1 MNGIFLQ
8 TAAQKIQHHKKG
20 RNMAYQIEYAYTCH
34 IGKIRNNNED
44 NFWCCGDSLEAQN
57 QGMSHI
63 RSGYMK
69 QSEYPLLAVFDGM
82 GGESCG
88 EMAAFLAAE
97 ACGEHF
103 KTAKDGIR
111 NDPEEFLNEICES
124 MNQAICDYG
133 RTNKINSMG
142 TTAALLAFA
151 EDAVYSCNL
160 GDSRI
165 YKSDREKFYQISQDH
180 VLGRS
185 LFGKAP
191 LTQYLGME
199 EENLQL
205 EPSISRQEIKIGD
218 RFLLCS
224 DGITDMLSD
233 GEIADILS
241 RDIPVAK
248 TVEILV
254 DRALKK
260 GGRDNITVVLCEIME
275 QPRNM
280 FRRVLNWFHRQNEG
294 DI

>member
-1 MNGIFLQ
+1 
-8 TAAQKIQHHKKG
+8 
-20 RNMAYQIEYAYTCH
+20 MAYQIEYAYTCH

-63 RSGYMK
+63 RSGCMK

-165 YKSDREKFYQISQDH
+165 YK
-180 VLGRS
+180 
-185 LFGKAP
+185 
-191 LTQYLGME
+191 
-199 EENLQL
+199 
-205 EPSISRQEIKIGD
+205 
-218 RFLLCS
+218 
-224 DGITDMLSD
+224 
-233 GEIADILS
+233 
-241 RDIPVAK
+241 
-248 TVEILV
+248 
-254 DRALKK
+254 K

>member
-1 MNGIFLQ
+1 
-8 TAAQKIQHHKKG
+8 
-20 RNMAYQIEYAYTCH
+20 MAYQIEYAYTCH

-44 NFWCCGDSLEAQN
+44 NIWCCGDSLEAQN

-205 EPSISRQEIKIGD
+205 EPSISRQEIKIGN

>member
-1 MNGIFLQ
+1 
-8 TAAQKIQHHKKG
+8 
-20 RNMAYQIEYAYTCH
+20 MAYQIEYAYTCH

-88 EMAAFLAAE
+88 KMAAFLAAE

>member
-1 MNGIFLQ
+1 
-8 TAAQKIQHHKKG
+8 
-20 RNMAYQIEYAYTCH
+20 MAYQIEYAYTCH

-275 QPRNM
+275 EPRNM

>member
-1 MNGIFLQ
+1 
-8 TAAQKIQHHKKG
+8 
-20 RNMAYQIEYAYTCH
+20 MAYQIEYAYTCH

-241 RDIPVAK
+241 RDIPVANS
-248 TVEILV
+248 VEILL
-254 DRALKK
+254 DRALTN

>member
-1 MNGIFLQ
+1 
-8 TAAQKIQHHKKG
+8 
-20 RNMAYQIEYAYTCH
+20 MAYQIEYAYTCH

-205 EPSISRQEIKIGD
+205 EPPISRQEIKIGD

>member
-1 MNGIFLQ
+1 MNRIFLQ

>member
-1 MNGIFLQ
+1 
-8 TAAQKIQHHKKG
+8 
-20 RNMAYQIEYAYTCH
+20 MAYQIEYAYTCH

-124 MNQAICDYG
+124 MNQTICDYG

-275 QPRNM
+275 QPRSM

>member
-1 MNGIFLQ
+1 
-8 TAAQKIQHHKKG
+8 
-20 RNMAYQIEYAYTCH
+20 MAYQIEYAYTCH

-205 EPSISRQEIKIGD
+205 EPSISRQEIKIGE

-233 GEIADILS
+233 GEIADILC

-248 TVEILV
+248 SVEILV
-254 DRALKK
+254 DRAQKK
-260 GGRDNITVVLCEIME
+260 GGRDNITGVLCEIME

>member
-1 MNGIFLQ
+1 
-8 TAAQKIQHHKKG
+8 
-20 RNMAYQIEYAYTCH
+20 MAYQIEYAYTCH

-280 FRRVLNWFHRQNEG
+280 FRRVVQLTPLASCWSRQAAL
-294 DI
+294 

>member
-1 MNGIFLQ
+1 
-8 TAAQKIQHHKKG
+8 
-20 RNMAYQIEYAYTCH
+20 MAYQIEYAYTCH

-63 RSGYMK
+63 RSGYIK

-97 ACGEHF
+97 ACGEHL

-133 RTNKINSMG
+133 RSNKINSMG

-165 YKSDREKFYQISQDH
+165 YKSDSEKFYQISQDH

-294 DI
+294 DLQ

>member
-1 MNGIFLQ
+1 
-8 TAAQKIQHHKKG
+8 
-20 RNMAYQIEYAYTCH
+20 MAYQIEYAYTCH

-103 KTAKDGIR
+103 KAAKDGIR

-180 VLGRS
+180 VLGHS

>member
-1 MNGIFLQ
+1 
-8 TAAQKIQHHKKG
+8 
-20 RNMAYQIEYAYTCH
+20 MAYQIEYAYTCH

-44 NFWCCGDSLEAQN
+44 YFWCCGDSLEAQN

-205 EPSISRQEIKIGD
+205 EPSISRQEIKIGE

>member
-1 MNGIFLQ
+1 
-8 TAAQKIQHHKKG
+8 
-20 RNMAYQIEYAYTCH
+20 MAYQIKYAYTCH

>member
-1 MNGIFLQ
+1 
-8 TAAQKIQHHKKG
+8 
-20 RNMAYQIEYAYTCH
+20 MAYQIEYAYTCH

-233 GEIADILS
+233 GDIEDILS
-241 RDIPVAK
+241 RDISVAK

>member
-1 MNGIFLQ
+1 
-8 TAAQKIQHHKKG
+8 
-20 RNMAYQIEYAYTCH
+20 MAYQIEYAYTCH

-224 DGITDMLSD
+224 YGITDMLSD

>member
-1 MNGIFLQ
+1 
-8 TAAQKIQHHKKG
+8 
-20 RNMAYQIEYAYTCH
+20 MAYQIEYAYTCP

-205 EPSISRQEIKIGD
+205 EPSISRQEIKIGE

>member
-1 MNGIFLQ
+1 
-8 TAAQKIQHHKKG
+8 
-20 RNMAYQIEYAYTCH
+20 MAYQIEYAYTCH

-224 DGITDMLSD
+224 DGITDMLPD

>member
-1 MNGIFLQ
+1 
-8 TAAQKIQHHKKG
+8 
-20 RNMAYQIEYAYTCH
+20 MAYQIEYAYTCH

-97 ACGEHF
+97 ACGQHF

-224 DGITDMLSD
+224 DGITDILSD

>member
-1 MNGIFLQ
+1 
-8 TAAQKIQHHKKG
+8 
-20 RNMAYQIEYAYTCH
+20 MAYQIEYAYTCH

-63 RSGYMK
+63 RSGHIK
-69 QSEYPLLAVFDGM
+69 QSESPLLAVFDGM

-97 ACGEHF
+97 SCGKHY
-103 KTAKDGIR
+103 KTIKDGIQ
-111 NDPEEFLNEICES
+111 NDPQGFLNELCET
-124 MNQAICDYG
+124 MNQAVCDYG
-133 RTNKINSMG
+133 SENKINSMG
-142 TTAALLAFA
+142 TTAALLVFG
-151 EDAVYSCNL
+151 EEAVYSCNL

-165 YKSDREKFYQISQDH
+165 YRSDNEKFCQISKDH

-205 EPSISRQEIKIGD
+205 EPTISRQEIKLGD

-241 RDIPVAK
+241 RDIPVEE

-280 FRRVLNWFHRQNEG
+280 FQRILNWFHKQNEG
-294 DI
+294 DMQ

>member
-1 MNGIFLQ
+1 
-8 TAAQKIQHHKKG
+8 
-20 RNMAYQIEYAYTCH
+20 
-34 IGKIRNNNED
+34 
-44 NFWCCGDSLEAQN
+44 
-57 QGMSHI
+57 MSHI

-133 RTNKINSMG
+133 RTNKDNSMG

>member
-1 MNGIFLQ
+1 
-8 TAAQKIQHHKKG
+8 
-20 RNMAYQIEYAYTCH
+20 MAYQIEYAYTCH

-233 GEIADILS
+233 GEIADVLS
-241 RDIPVAK
+241 REAPVEETAG
-248 TVEILV
+248 ILLE
-254 DRALKK
+254 RALKK
-260 GGRDNITVVLCEIME
+260 GGRDNITLVLCEVKE
-275 QPRNM
+275 KPK
-280 FRRVLNWFHRQNEG
+280 NWFGRLSDWIHRKCEG
-294 DI
+294 DKIEKQNAGS

>member
-1 MNGIFLQ
+1 
-8 TAAQKIQHHKKG
+8 
-20 RNMAYQIEYAYTCH
+20 MAYQIEYAYTCH

-260 GGRDNITVVLCEIME
+260 GGRDNITVALCEIME

>member
-1 MNGIFLQ
+1 
-8 TAAQKIQHHKKG
+8 
-20 RNMAYQIEYAYTCH
+20 MAYQIEYAYTCH

-199 EENLQL
+199 EENLHL

>member
-1 MNGIFLQ
+1 
-8 TAAQKIQHHKKG
+8 
-20 RNMAYQIEYAYTCH
+20 MAYQIEYAYTCH

-205 EPSISRQEIKIGD
+205 EPSIRRQEIKIGD

>member
-1 MNGIFLQ
+1 
-8 TAAQKIQHHKKG
+8 
-20 RNMAYQIEYAYTCH
+20 MAYQIEYAYTCH

-224 DGITDMLSD
+224 DGIADMLSD

>member
-1 MNGIFLQ
+1 
-8 TAAQKIQHHKKG
+8 
-20 RNMAYQIEYAYTCH
+20 MAYQIEYAYTCH

-180 VLGRS
+180 VLGHS

-294 DI
+294 CLLYTSDAADE

>member
-1 MNGIFLQ
+1 MEKKEIKIFR
-8 TAAQKIQHHKKG
+8 AS
-20 RNMAYQIEYAYTCH
+20 R
-34 IGKIRNNNED
+34 
-44 NFWCCGDSLEAQN
+44 DSLEEAVRLVQSTEEKMKEKSWFVAESLEEFDRWMRKD
-57 QGMSHI
+57 QGWL
-63 RSGYMK
+63 Y
-69 QSEYPLLAVFDGM
+69 V
-82 GGESCG
+82 
-88 EMAAFLAAE
+88 
-97 ACGEHF
+97 
-103 KTAKDGIR
+103 AKDCSSG
-111 NDPEEFLNEICES
+111 
-124 MNQAICDYG
+124 Q
-133 RTNKINSMG
+133 
-142 TTAALLAFA
+142 LAGMFF
-151 EDAVYSCNL
+151 V
-160 GDSRI
+160 
-165 YKSDREKFYQISQDH
+165 
-180 VLGRS
+180 VL
-185 LFGKAP
+185 P
-191 LTQYLGME
+191 GME

-280 FRRVLNWFHRQNEG
+280 FRRELNWFHRQNEG

>member
-1 MNGIFLQ
+1 
-8 TAAQKIQHHKKG
+8 
-20 RNMAYQIEYAYTCH
+20 MAYQIEYAYTCH

-111 NDPEEFLNEICES
+111 NDTEEFLNEICES

-133 RTNKINSMG
+133 RANKINSMG

>member
-1 MNGIFLQ
+1 M
-8 TAAQKIQHHKKG
+8 T
-20 RNMAYQIEYAYTCH
+20 YQIEYAYTCH
-34 IGKIRNNNED
+34 IGKVRNNNED

>member
-1 MNGIFLQ
+1 
-8 TAAQKIQHHKKG
+8 
-20 RNMAYQIEYAYTCH
+20 MAYQIEYAYTCH

-205 EPSISRQEIKIGD
+205 EPSISRQEIKIGN

>member
-1 MNGIFLQ
+1 
-8 TAAQKIQHHKKG
+8 
-20 RNMAYQIEYAYTCH
+20 MAYQIEYAYTCH

-44 NFWCCGDSLEAQN
+44 NFWCCGDSLESQN

-63 RSGYMK
+63 RSGRMK
-69 QSEYPLLAVFDGM
+69 QSEYPLLAAFDGM

-97 ACGEHF
+97 SCGKHY
-103 KTAKDGIR
+103 KTIKDGIQ
-111 NDPEEFLNEICES
+111 NDPERFLNELCDN
-124 MNQAICDYG
+124 MNKAVCDYG
-133 RTNKINSMG
+133 RANKINSMG

-151 EDAVYSCNL
+151 EEAVYSCNL

-165 YKSDREKFYQISQDH
+165 YRSDNEKFCQISKDH
-180 VLGRS
+180 VFGRN

-205 EPSISRQEIKIGD
+205 EPTISRQEIKMGD

-241 RDIPVAK
+241 RDISVEE
-248 TVEILV
+248 TVELLV

-280 FRRVLNWFHRQNEG
+280 FQRVLSWFHKQNEG
-294 DI
+294 DV

>member
-1 MNGIFLQ
+1 
-8 TAAQKIQHHKKG
+8 
-20 RNMAYQIEYAYTCH
+20 MAYQIEYAYTCH

-180 VLGRS
+180 VLGHS

-275 QPRNM
+275 QSRNM